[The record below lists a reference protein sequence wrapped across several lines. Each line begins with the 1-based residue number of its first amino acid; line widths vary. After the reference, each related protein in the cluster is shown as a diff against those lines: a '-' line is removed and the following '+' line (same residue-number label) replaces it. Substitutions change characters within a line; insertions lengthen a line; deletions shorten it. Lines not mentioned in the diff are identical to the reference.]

1 MGSVDVDS
9 RPRAFN
15 SLEIKNISK
24 NRKRGVVTNLV
35 QLMSCRRRRRR
46 RRRRLSLVAKT
57 YNMTHVTS

>member
-46 RRRRLSLVAKT
+46 LSLVAKT
-57 YNMTHVTS
+57 